1 MELSNGMETA
11 RSGGDRSSRD
21 LYVDDHELRR
31 VYERVS
37 EEYERKTEAM
47 LRLAAEPHEVEEFRK
62 ASEEV
67 AALWARLRELRTVHL
82 LRLSAPRSTHDEQA
96 GPEGDHPGG

>member
-1 MELSNGMETA
+1 MELSSGMETE
-11 RSGGDRSSRD
+11 RNGGRRSSRD
-21 LYVDDHELRR
+21 LYVDDRELRR
-31 VYERVS
+31 VYESVS
-37 EEYERKTEAM
+37 EEYERKAEAM
-47 LRLAAEPHEVEEFRK
+47 LRLAAEPHDAEEFRK

-96 GPEGDHPGG
+96 SPEGDRPGG